1 MNLAQVVSTLAPG
14 MTAETAAMGFT
25 GLVLTGFW
33 REQRALREDMRTW
46 QAKINTTLFG
56 PNGDNGLN
64 GTSKD
69 HERRIRT
76 LEHD

>member
-1 MNLAQVVSTLAPG
+1 MTLSQSVATLAPAVSAEAVA
-14 MTAETAAMGFT
+14 MTFT
-25 GLVLTGFW
+25 GLALTGFW

-69 HERRIRT
+69 HETRIRA